1 MDGSV
6 CIFFFVALSLLLLH
20 VAVSQNDL
28 FLFSLFLLLHF
39 VVLFLG
45 LFRGTAV
52 WDSKLRKPFK
62 LCPVT
67 ENIPTHTRLRAR
79 FPSDNLEKLPSC
91 TALTKTTTKNNA
103 QETLVSF
110 FSLLVATLY
119 SNKQADLM
127 VVRILPAAVRVETTC
142 LQLCDY

>member
-1 MDGSV
+1 MDRFV
-6 CIFFFVALSLLLLH
+6 FFSLLLFPYCSCMLLYH
-20 VAVSQNDL
+20 KTIFFYLVFFYYFTLL
-28 FLFSLFLLLHF
+28 FCFLVFLEEPRFGTRNSENLLSCA
-39 VVLFLG
+39 
-45 LFRGTAV
+45 R
-52 WDSKLRKPFK
+52 WLR
-62 LCPVT
+62 
-67 ENIPTHTRLRAR
+67 IYTHTRLRAR